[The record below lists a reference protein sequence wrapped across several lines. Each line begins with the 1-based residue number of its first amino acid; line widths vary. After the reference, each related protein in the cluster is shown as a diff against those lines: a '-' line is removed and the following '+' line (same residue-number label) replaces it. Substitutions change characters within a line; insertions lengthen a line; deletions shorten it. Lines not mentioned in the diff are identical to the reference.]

1 MKHLVPVQAWLPQ
14 EIAEQV
20 KSHCQN
26 HCQPVSEFIR
36 TLVLEACAT
45 GLATN
50 RIEPAANDNMQ
61 TYMTLMAARSQDLVV
76 QTMARVLAGDA
87 KPLPKSKLA
96 SAQYYAP
103 TLGQYLGNGL
113 KRGVW

>member
-50 RIEPAANDNMQ
+50 RIERHLEWISSDLNFAAVALDA
-61 TYMTLMAARSQDLVV
+61 L
-76 QTMARVLAGDA
+76 LAGHADPDLRERVHEA
-87 KPLPKSKLA
+87 FARKEERRRT
-96 SAQYYAP
+96 
-103 TLGQYLGNGL
+103 TLQSVEGAV
-113 KRGVW
+113 K